1 MSKHRDRTPL
11 ARGADACMVRAMK
24 APLIALALGSCVLA
38 LACNKKTDST
48 ATAASASAGATAAA
62 SASAAPTA
70 KAATADVKPADT
82 AAKSA
87 AASFPAT
94 ALTAKDFTDYT
105 IGLPPGGKV
114 DKNGNNA
121 QVETPDY
128 RLILKVAKKNE
139 TADMKAMMP
148 KMGGFKEFTVDQP
161 DGLIAH
167 VEDKSGTQYV
177 FTRYIQ
183 VGDKLLSCE
192 SALTKPAKDK
202 AKAQEAFDVCGTL
215 KKK

>member
-1 MSKHRDRTPL
+1 MSKHRGRKPL
-11 ARGADACMVRAMK
+11 AGGGDACIVRGMK
-24 APLIALALGSCVLA
+24 APLIAMAFGSCVLA
-38 LACNKKTDST
+38 LACNKKTDASG
-48 ATAASASAGATAAA
+48 TAASASASATAAA

-70 KAATADVKPADT
+70 KAATTDVKPADT

-128 RLILKVAKKNE
+128 RIILKVAKKND
-139 TADMKAMMP
+139 TADMKSALP

-161 DGLIAH
+161 DGLVAH
-167 VEDKSGTQYV
+167 VEEKSGPQYV
-177 FTRYIQ
+177 FTRYVQ

-192 SALTKPAKDK
+192 SALTKPPKDK